1 MELAAAWLLFIL
13 VTLAFP
19 RRPIRLA
26 GPDLRSLIVAQTAT
40 GAQAATGSS
49 AAYRQP
55 LPDPREAF
63 VAQFAAQRA
72 ALRAHMALAEAGARL
87 QSERDGPELRAM
99 LERLKAEWVRGTEAA
114 QAELL
119 PRGPLRLHW
128 PQDPEVRAW
137 AMDWLGDHLA
147 ALIAA
152 RTRLDR
158 DHVLMTGLLKTC
170 GTGFVVWLEQ
180 ETDRTR
186 GFLGIAR
193 PPAAVR
199 IVQRRIEIAPSEIL
213 TPKPKTA
220 PPPDLNRA
228 AELRRI
234 ATSRVIPHLIHV
246 TPMTHLP
253 MILRQGLVSPKGL
266 GRGTSDQVAT
276 WISFPD
282 AAAFHRARSRDPAT
296 DWVVLILAR
305 HILWTESCLFGG
317 EGKSAPED
325 LEALFTP
332 SGRPEVLLPCHT
344 TQASATVFVQDRI
357 PPGLIEALAFE
368 TPEALRANQDLI
380 GGREAFS
387 CGRDSGLFGPT
398 PGA

>member
-19 RRPIRLA
+19 RRPFRLE

-40 GAQAATGSS
+40 GAQAAAGPNPS
-49 AAYRQP
+49 YRQP
-55 LPDPREAF
+55 LPDPSEAF
-63 VAQFAAQRA
+63 VAQFAAQKA
-72 ALRAHMALAEAGARL
+72 ALRAHMAMAEAGARL

-119 PRGPLRLHW
+119 PRGPLRLQW
-128 PQDPEVRAW
+128 PHDAEARAW
-137 AMDWLGDHLA
+137 AVDWLGDHLA

-152 RTRLDR
+152 RARLDR

-170 GTGFVVWLEQ
+170 GTGFFVWLEQ

-199 IVQRRIEIAPSEIL
+199 IIQRRIEIAPNEIL
-213 TPKPKTA
+213 ARKPEQA

-234 ATSRVIPHLIHV
+234 ATSRVIPHLVHV
-246 TPMTHLP
+246 TPLPNLP
-253 MILRQGLVSPKGL
+253 MILRQGLVSPHGL
-266 GRGTSDQVAT
+266 GRGASDQVAT

-282 AAAFHRARSRDPAT
+282 AAAFHQARSRDPAT
-296 DWVVLILAR
+296 EWVVLILAR
-305 HILWTESCLFGG
+305 HILWTQACHFGAS
-317 EGKSAPED
+317 GKTAPED

-332 SGRPEVLLPCHT
+332 SGRRDGLLPCHT

-368 TPEALRANQDLI
+368 TPEALRANQDQI

-387 CGRDSGLFGPT
+387 CSRDSGLFGPIS
-398 PGA
+398 GA